1 MIRFNI
7 LTIFPEMMTP
17 LTESKIVRR
26 AIENKLLDIGCQ
38 DLRDYAP
45 DKHKRVDDQPYGG
58 GAGMIMMAE
67 PLVSC
72 IEAVTARAQGTV
84 RRIYL
89 TPKGTPW
96 TQTEAKRLLNYDNL
110 ILLCG
115 RYQGVD
121 QRVID
126 GWIDEEISIGPYVL
140 AGGELAAMVVVE
152 TVLRL
157 IPGVLG
163 NDASRSQE
171 TFEQELPEYP

>member
-7 LTIFPEMMTP
+7 LTIFPEMITP
-17 LTESKIVRR
+17 LTESKIVQR
-26 AIENKLLDIGCQ
+26 AIENKLLDICCH
-38 DLRDYAP
+38 DLREYAT
-45 DKHKRVDDQPYGG
+45 DKHQRVDDQPFGG

-67 PLVSC
+67 PLVNC
-72 IEAVTARAQGTV
+72 IEDVTAKAPGTV

-89 TPKGTPW
+89 TPKGKPW
-96 TQTEAKRLLNYDNL
+96 TQAEAKRLLKYENL

-140 AGGELAAMVVVE
+140 AGGELAAMVVTE

-157 IPGVLG
+157 I
-163 NDASRSQE
+163 
-171 TFEQELPEYP
+171 